1 MILLNVFTI
10 EIKHWFNNP
19 LIRLCVLLKSDRAKE
34 KVMQIIIINILFKFL
49 LVCRSSEDYNS
60 IQFNFEDYT

>member
-19 LIRLCVLLKSDRAKE
+19 LIRLCVLLKSDRAIE
-34 KVMQIIIINILFKFL
+34 KVMQNYYYQHFI
-49 LVCRSSEDYNS
+49 
-60 IQFNFEDYT
+60 